1 VRQFLADTRPLK
13 IPDFRRLYI
22 GQGISL
28 LGSQLTIVAVPY
40 QVYLETRS
48 SAAVGLVSLAQLG
61 PLLIGS
67 LIGGVMADSMDRR
80 KVMLVSQLLLAATSV
95 GLAFNAALDDPILW
109 PIVVLSSIAAGLS
122 GLERP
127 ARAAS
132 IPALVGLDLFPA
144 AHALWQILFQIGA
157 MAGPAVAGLLLA
169 GAGIQIVYWVD
180 AVTFVVAFFFALRIR
195 SLRAQGATERPSAGA
210 MVEGLRF
217 AVSKPE
223 LRGVFLSDLAAMV
236 FGMPR
241 ALFPALGTTVF
252 GGPAAVGLL
261 YAAPGAGALIG
272 AIFTGAVGR
281 VLRPGRAT
289 LWCIAVWGAAIAAFG
304 TTNLLPLA
312 LMFLAIAGAADVFSA
327 VFRNTI
333 LQLSIP
339 DSMRG
344 RMSSVQLAVVT
355 GGPRLGDFEA
365 GAVAAVAGPRFSVIS
380 GGLGCMLAIGLLAL
394 AVPAFRQW
402 TRPSQAGPEGP
413 DQVGSPEE
421 ADEPN
426 RIEVEPGPI
435 AAETDPPQETAH
447 A

>member
-1 VRQFLADTRPLK
+1 MRRFLADTRPLK
-13 IPDFRRLYI
+13 VPDFRRIYI

-40 QVYLETRS
+40 QVYVETGS
-48 SAAVGLVSLAQLG
+48 SAAVGLVSLCQLV

-67 LIGGVMADSMDRR
+67 LVGGVVADSMDRR
-80 KVMLVSQLLLAATSV
+80 KLMLVSQIALAATSV
-95 GLAFNAALDDPILW
+95 ALALNAAMDDPVLW
-109 PIVVLSSIAAGLS
+109 PIVVFSSLAAGLS

-132 IPALVGLDLFPA
+132 IPAIVGLELFPA

-157 MAGPAVAGLLLA
+157 LLGPAAAGLLLA
-169 GAGIQIVYWVD
+169 GAGLQIVYWVD
-180 AVTFVVAFFFALRIR
+180 ALTFIVAFFFVIPLR
-195 SLRAQGATERPSAGA
+195 SLKASGAIEKPSAGA
-210 MVEGLRF
+210 MAEGLRF

-261 YAAPGAGALIG
+261 YAAPGAGALVG

-281 VLRPGRAT
+281 VTQPGRAT
-289 LWCIAVWGAAIAAFG
+289 IWCIAVWGAAMAAFG
-304 TTNLLPLA
+304 TTSLLPLA
-312 LMFLAIAGAADVFSA
+312 LLFLAIAGAADVFSA

-380 GGLGCMLAIGLLAL
+380 GGVGCMLAIGLLAL
-394 AVPAFRQW
+394 TIPAFRQW
-402 TRPSQAGPEGP
+402 KLP
-413 DQVGSPEE
+413 GSEPGDEP
-421 ADEPN
+421 AQEPN
-426 RIEVEPGPI
+426 RIGPEPGPI
-435 AAETDPPQETAH
+435 AENDPPQETAN

>member
-1 VRQFLADTRPLK
+1 VRRYLADTRPLRV
-13 IPDFRRLYI
+13 PDFRRIYI

-28 LGSQLTIVAVPY
+28 LGSQLTLVAVPY
-40 QVYLETRS
+40 QVYVETNS
-48 SAAVGLVSLAQLG
+48 SAAVGLVSLCQLV

-67 LIGGVMADSMDRR
+67 LVGGVVADSMDRR
-80 KVMLVSQLLLAATSV
+80 KLMLISQLALAVTSV
-95 GLAFNAALDDPILW
+95 ALALNAALDDPLLW
-109 PIVVLSSIAAGLS
+109 PIVLFSSIAAGLS

-132 IPALVGLDLFPA
+132 IPAIVGLDLFPA

-157 MAGPAVAGLLLA
+157 LLGPAVAGLLLA
-169 GAGIQIVYWVD
+169 GAGLQIVYWVD
-180 AVTFVVAFFFALRIR
+180 ALTFVVAFFFVLPMQ
-195 SLRAQGATERPSAGA
+195 SLRVSGGIERPSAGA
-210 MVEGLRF
+210 MAEGLRF

-241 ALFPALGTTVF
+241 ALFPALGITVF

-281 VLRPGRAT
+281 VSFPGRAT
-289 LWCIAVWGAAIAAFG
+289 IWCIVVWGAAMAAFG
-304 TTNLLPLA
+304 TTTWLPLA
-312 LMFLAIAGAADVFSA
+312 LVFLAIAGAADVFSA

-355 GGPRLGDFEA
+355 GGPRLGDFES
-365 GAVAAVAGPRFSVIS
+365 GAVAALAGPRFSVVS
-380 GGLGCMLAIGLLAL
+380 GGVACVVAIGLLAVT
-394 AVPAFRQW
+394 VPAFRTW
-402 TRPSQAGPEGP
+402 RLPAPRRIDPETEH
-413 DQVGSPEE
+413 S
-421 ADEPN
+421 A
-426 RIEVEPGPI
+426 PGPI
-435 AAETDPPQETAH
+435 EAETDPPQETAN